1 MAFAILWISRTRCLR
16 ISAAAKFW
24 EVAAGTKRCRE
35 VHRTAGEHC
44 VHDSDRPGVRY
55 DLRRQGTLSV
65 APAYLLTVPLL
76 GSLSSLLSRR
86 VKPVQKLILP
96 KPTPLPAAPTKPFQH

>member
-35 VHRTAGEHC
+35 VHRTAGEHG

-55 DLRRQGTLSV
+55 DLRRQGTLVHCPSLFV
-65 APAYLLTVPLL
+65 DSSAAWQPWFSAEPQSQDRPKAYRDGDDGPS
-76 GSLSSLLSRR
+76 GRDD
-86 VKPVQKLILP
+86 
-96 KPTPLPAAPTKPFQH
+96 